1 MTNNRKI
8 DKQVKQLL
16 DSEDLRTILK
26 TSSFSYAEDFILSV
40 KMFYD
45 ETGFITPKQE
55 KGIKNILKA
64 KNKGGN

>member
-1 MTNNRKI
+1 MTNNREI